1 MKRRD
6 SPSRP
11 SARSAL
17 DLAECFHLAGVLKAL
32 EKSGIL
38 NSLEQPVSIR
48 TLAARHSVD
57 GVVLKAA
64 LRFLSARTD
73 LLVERAGK
81 FRVTGAAD
89 PDARFLLDQ
98 YLGAYGRISAGFE
111 RVMRDPTAASSLVD
125 RRRHAVAFSRVEPM
139 GPNFVA
145 DFALQLGFDHLLD
158 IGCGAGALLVNLA
171 TRNTAFSGWG
181 LDQNPWMCT
190 AARKRLSAA
199 GLRRRV
205 RIFAGDARRLES
217 SVPGHV
223 RKRVSVVCAASLA
236 NEFFA
241 QDGKQAVE
249 WLRELKKLFPGRTL
263 LVADYYG
270 AVRRGGPI
278 GPPEIML
285 HNFVQTASGQG
296 VPPGS
301 LAGWRKIYKAARCK
315 LVYVLEIDGTPYF
328 IHLLRL

>member
-181 LDQNPWMCT
+181 LDLRGRCPPPGEFGSG
-190 AARKRLSAA
+190 ARPKAGKR
-199 GLRRRV
+199 GLRRKFGERV
-205 RIFAGDARRLES
+205 FCAGWKTSGGVAARAEEAVSRTNLVGSRLLWRRPARWPYRTAGD
-217 SVPGHV
+217 H
-223 RKRVSVVCAASLA
+223 AS
-236 NEFFA
+236 
-241 QDGKQAVE
+241 
-249 WLRELKKLFPGRTL
+249 
-263 LVADYYG
+263 
-270 AVRRGGPI
+270 
-278 GPPEIML
+278 
-285 HNFVQTASGQG
+285 
-296 VPPGS
+296 
-301 LAGWRKIYKAARCK
+301 
-315 LVYVLEIDGTPYF
+315 
-328 IHLLRL
+328 